1 MVVTREIRLST
12 KGHTD
17 IIDITE
23 EVEQAVARSGV
34 KDGIVCL
41 FVPGSTGIVTT
52 MEFEPGLVEDLKRF
66 WEKIASSR
74 DEYQHNIRWG
84 DGNGYAHVRAAAS
97 GPSLTLPFKDGK
109 IMRGTWQDIVFVDFD
124 NRPRSRTLIVQV
136 VGE

>member
-1 MVVTREIRLST
+1 VVVTREIRLST

-23 EVEQAVARSGV
+23 EVEQAIARSGV

-74 DEYQHNIRWG
+74 DEYQHNARWG

-109 IMRGTWQDIVFVDFD
+109 VIRGTWQDIVFIDFD
-124 NRPRSRTLIVQV
+124 NRPRSRTLIVQI